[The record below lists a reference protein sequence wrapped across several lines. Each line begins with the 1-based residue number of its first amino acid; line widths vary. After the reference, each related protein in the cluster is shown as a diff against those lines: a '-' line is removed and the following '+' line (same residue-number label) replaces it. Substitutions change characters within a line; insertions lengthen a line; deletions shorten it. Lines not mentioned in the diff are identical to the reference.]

1 MANQNQQY
9 RDYIDEYQN
18 TLGGMQLGN
27 LDWDRVAET
36 LAAEHEWTDDGALH
50 LVQLVRDYGAFILS
64 HAAAL
69 AVVLKQED
77 GEIGL

>member
-1 MANQNQQY
+1 MAMLNY
-9 RDYIDEYQN
+9 PYTDYIDEYQN
-18 TLGGMQLGN
+18 SLGGMEFDV

-36 LAAEHEWTDDGALH
+36 LAAEHEWTDEGALH
-50 LVQLVRDYGAFILS
+50 LVHLVRDYGAFVLS

>member
-1 MANQNQQY
+1 MAILNY
-9 RDYIDEYQN
+9 PYTDYIDEYQN
-18 TLGGMQLGN
+18 SLGGMTYDV
-27 LDWDRVAET
+27 LDWDRVSAM
-36 LAAEHEWTDDGALH
+36 LVANHGWTEDGASHLIH
-50 LVQLVRDYGAFILS
+50 LVQDYGAFILS